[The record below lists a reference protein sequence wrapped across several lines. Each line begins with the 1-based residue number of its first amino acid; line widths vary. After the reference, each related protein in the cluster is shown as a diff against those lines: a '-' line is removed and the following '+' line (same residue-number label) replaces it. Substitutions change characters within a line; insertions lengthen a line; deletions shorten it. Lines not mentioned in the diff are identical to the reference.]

1 MKPFKMAMIN
11 DLTGFG
17 HCSLAVAIPIIS
29 VMGVQACPVPTGIFS
44 NHMAFPEW
52 HYTDFTH
59 EMSSYLS
66 VWERLSL
73 SFDGISCG
81 FLGNEA
87 LIPTLSGFFKQQKD
101 TYGTCILL
109 DPVMGDH
116 GRAYSS
122 VTPSYQKALT
132 GLCSLADILTPNL
145 TEACFLTGT
154 AYPEELLTDASDR
167 LQPLL
172 LLLSGM
178 AAKLHGM
185 GIGKV
190 VITGIKIGNFF
201 GNYVSASG
209 SGELLFSP
217 AGGPS
222 RPGTGDIFAAILSA
236 DAVKGVP
243 FTDSVKKAAEFVRI
257 CTVGSAALNIPIVEG
272 VCLEQYLSLAAGPV
286 FSFRKY
292 SLDIYFIFFSS
303 FLYKIQATIAAAVS
317 ANQKQFQIPSA
328 PSSFPNT

>member
-1 MKPFKMAMIN
+1 MKPIKMAMIN

-87 LIPTLSGFFKQQKD
+87 LIPTLSGFFRQQKE

-154 AYPEELLTDASDR
+154 AYPEKLLTALSASKAVALNVPAVSDALLSGLSDVSGALLSGLSGVSDR

-201 GNYVSASG
+201 GNYVSVSG

-257 CTVGSAALNIPIVEG
+257 CTEGSAALNIPIVEG
-272 VCLEQYLSLAAGPV
+272 VCLEQYLSL
-286 FSFRKY
+286 
-292 SLDIYFIFFSS
+292 LQD
-303 FLYKIQATIAAAVS
+303 Q
-317 ANQKQFQIPSA
+317 
-328 PSSFPNT
+328 SFPS

>member
-1 MKPFKMAMIN
+1 MKPLKIAMIN

-87 LIPTLSGFFKQQKD
+87 LIPTLSSFFRQQKEAC
-101 TYGTCILL
+101 GTCILL

-154 AYPEELLTDASDR
+154 AYPEELLTDASGALLSGQSDASGTLFSGLSGASGTLFSGLSGASDR
-167 LQPLL
+167 SEPLL

-178 AAKLHGM
+178 AAKLHAM

-201 GNYVSASG
+201 GNYVSVSG

-257 CTVGSAALNIPIVEG
+257 CTEGSAALNIPIVEG
-272 VCLEQYLSLAAGPV
+272 VCLEQYLSLLQD
-286 FSFRKY
+286 K
-292 SLDIYFIFFSS
+292 
-303 FLYKIQATIAAAVS
+303 
-317 ANQKQFQIPSA
+317 
-328 PSSFPNT
+328 SFPS

>member
-52 HYTDFTH
+52 HYMDFTH

-87 LIPTLSGFFKQQKD
+87 LIPTLSGFFRQQKD

-154 AYPEELLTDASDR
+154 AYPEELLTALSASKAVALNVPAVSDALLSGLSDASGTLFSGLSDASDR

-172 LLLSGM
+172 SLLSGM
-178 AAKLHGM
+178 AAKLHAM

-257 CTVGSAALNIPIVEG
+257 CTEGSAALNIPIVEG
-272 VCLEQYLSLAAGPV
+272 VCLEQYLSLLQDP
-286 FSFRKY
+286 
-292 SLDIYFIFFSS
+292 
-303 FLYKIQATIAAAVS
+303 
-317 ANQKQFQIPSA
+317 
-328 PSSFPNT
+328 SFPS

>member
-87 LIPTLSGFFKQQKD
+87 LIPTLSGFFRQQKD

-154 AYPEELLTDASDR
+154 AYPEELLTALSASKAVALNVPAVSGALLSGQSDASDR
-167 LQPLL
+167 AEPLL
-172 LLLSGM
+172 SLLSGM
-178 AAKLHGM
+178 AAKLHAM

-201 GNYVSASG
+201 GNYVSVSG

-257 CTVGSAALNIPIVEG
+257 CTEGSAALNIPIVEG
-272 VCLEQYLSLAAGPV
+272 VCLEQYLSLLQDP
-286 FSFRKY
+286 
-292 SLDIYFIFFSS
+292 
-303 FLYKIQATIAAAVS
+303 
-317 ANQKQFQIPSA
+317 
-328 PSSFPNT
+328 SFPSGSTL

>member
-87 LIPTLSGFFKQQKD
+87 LIPTLSGFFRQQKE

-154 AYPEELLTDASDR
+154 AYPEELLTKNN

-178 AAKLHGM
+178 AAKLHAM
-185 GIGKV
+185 DIGKV

-257 CTVGSAALNIPIVEG
+257 CTEGSAALNIPIVEG
-272 VCLEQYLSLAAGPV
+272 VCLEQYLSLLQDP
-286 FSFRKY
+286 
-292 SLDIYFIFFSS
+292 
-303 FLYKIQATIAAAVS
+303 
-317 ANQKQFQIPSA
+317 
-328 PSSFPNT
+328 SFPSGSTL

>member
-1 MKPFKMAMIN
+1 MKPLKIAMIN

-87 LIPTLSGFFKQQKD
+87 LIPTLSGFFRQQKEA
-101 TYGTCILL
+101 YGTCILL

-154 AYPEELLTDASDR
+154 AYPEELLTDASGALLSGQSDASGTLFSGLSGASGTLFSGLSGASDR
-167 LQPLL
+167 SEPLL

-190 VITGIKIGNFF
+190 AITGIKIGNFF
-201 GNYVSASG
+201 GNYVSVSG

-257 CTVGSAALNIPIVEG
+257 CTEGSAALNIPIVEG
-272 VCLEQYLSLAAGPV
+272 VCLEQYLSLLQD
-286 FSFRKY
+286 K
-292 SLDIYFIFFSS
+292 
-303 FLYKIQATIAAAVS
+303 
-317 ANQKQFQIPSA
+317 
-328 PSSFPNT
+328 SFPS

>member
-87 LIPTLSGFFKQQKD
+87 LIPTLSGFFRQQKD
-101 TYGTCILL
+101 TYGTCVLL

-122 VTPSYQKALT
+122 VTPSYQNALT

-154 AYPEELLTDASDR
+154 AYPEKLLTALSSSKAVALNVPAVSGALLSGQSDASDR
-167 LQPLL
+167 SEPLL
-172 LLLSGM
+172 SLLAGM

-209 SGELLFSP
+209 SGKLLFSP

-257 CTVGSAALNIPIVEG
+257 CTEGSAALNIPIVEG
-272 VCLEQYLSLAAGPV
+272 VCLEQYLSLLQDP
-286 FSFRKY
+286 
-292 SLDIYFIFFSS
+292 
-303 FLYKIQATIAAAVS
+303 
-317 ANQKQFQIPSA
+317 
-328 PSSFPNT
+328 SFPSGSTL

>member
-87 LIPTLSGFFKQQKD
+87 LIPTLSGFFRQQKD

-154 AYPEELLTDASDR
+154 AYPEELLTDASVALLSGQSGASGRLLSGLSDASGALLSGLSDASDR
-167 LQPLL
+167 FEPLL
-172 LLLSGM
+172 SLLSGM

-201 GNYVSASG
+201 GNYASVSG

-236 DAVKGVP
+236 DAVKDVP

-257 CTVGSAALNIPIVEG
+257 CTEGSAALNIPIVEG
-272 VCLEQYLSLAAGPV
+272 VCLEQYLSLLQDP
-286 FSFRKY
+286 
-292 SLDIYFIFFSS
+292 
-303 FLYKIQATIAAAVS
+303 
-317 ANQKQFQIPSA
+317 
-328 PSSFPNT
+328 SFPS

>member
-1 MKPFKMAMIN
+1 MKPLKMAMIN

-66 VWERLSL
+66 VWERLFL

-87 LIPTLSGFFKQQKD
+87 LIPTLSGFFRQQKEAC
-101 TYGTCILL
+101 GTCILL

-154 AYPEELLTDASDR
+154 AYPEELLTALSGLPSVSGTLPFIQSGASGR

-172 LLLSGM
+172 SLLSGM

-185 GIGKV
+185 GISKV
-190 VITGIKIGNFF
+190 AITGIKIGNFF

-209 SGELLFSP
+209 SGNLLFSP

-257 CTVGSAALNIPIVEG
+257 CTEGSAALNIPIVEG
-272 VCLEQYLSLAAGPV
+272 VCLEQYLSLLQD
-286 FSFRKY
+286 K
-292 SLDIYFIFFSS
+292 
-303 FLYKIQATIAAAVS
+303 
-317 ANQKQFQIPSA
+317 
-328 PSSFPNT
+328 SFPS

>member
-1 MKPFKMAMIN
+1 MKPLKIAMIN

-87 LIPTLSGFFKQQKD
+87 LIPTLSSFFRQQKEAC
-101 TYGTCILL
+101 GTCILL

-154 AYPEELLTDASDR
+154 AYPEELLTDASGALLSGQSDASGTLFSGLSGASGTLFSGLSGASDR
-167 LQPLL
+167 SEPLL

-178 AAKLHGM
+178 AAKLHAM

-201 GNYVSASG
+201 GNYVSVSG
-209 SGELLFSP
+209 SGDLLFSP

-257 CTVGSAALNIPIVEG
+257 CTEGSAALNIPIVEG
-272 VCLEQYLSLAAGPV
+272 VCLEQYLSLLQD
-286 FSFRKY
+286 K
-292 SLDIYFIFFSS
+292 
-303 FLYKIQATIAAAVS
+303 
-317 ANQKQFQIPSA
+317 
-328 PSSFPNT
+328 SFPS

>member
-1 MKPFKMAMIN
+1 MKFFMKLPKLAVIN

-52 HYTDFTH
+52 HYTDFTP

-87 LIPTLSGFFKQQKD
+87 LIPALSGFFKQQKE
-101 TYGTCILL
+101 TCGTCILL

-122 VTPSYQKALT
+122 VTPSYQKALA

-154 AYPEELLTDASDR
+154 AYPEELLTALSGLSAVSGALLSGQSDASGR

-172 LLLSGM
+172 SLLSGM

-201 GNYVSASG
+201 GNYVSVSG

-236 DAVKGVP
+236 DAVKDVP
-243 FTDSVKKAAEFVRI
+243 FTGSVKKAAEFVRI
-257 CTVGSAALNIPIVEG
+257 CTEGSAALNIPIVEG
-272 VCLEQYLSLAAGPV
+272 VCLEQYLSLLQDP
-286 FSFRKY
+286 
-292 SLDIYFIFFSS
+292 
-303 FLYKIQATIAAAVS
+303 
-317 ANQKQFQIPSA
+317 
-328 PSSFPNT
+328 

>member
-44 NHMAFPEW
+44 NHMAFPKW

-122 VTPSYQKALT
+122 VTPSYQMALT
-132 GLCSLADILTPNL
+132 DLCSLADILTPNL

-154 AYPEELLTDASDR
+154 AYPEELLTALSASKAVALNVPVVSGALLSGLSDVSGALLSGLSGVSDR

-201 GNYVSASG
+201 GNYVSVSG

-257 CTVGSAALNIPIVEG
+257 CTEGSAALNIPIVEG
-272 VCLEQYLSLAAGPV
+272 VCLEQYLSLLQDP
-286 FSFRKY
+286 
-292 SLDIYFIFFSS
+292 
-303 FLYKIQATIAAAVS
+303 
-317 ANQKQFQIPSA
+317 
-328 PSSFPNT
+328 SFPS

>member
-1 MKPFKMAMIN
+1 MIN

-44 NHMAFPEW
+44 NHMAFSEW

-101 TYGTCILL
+101 TYETCILL

-154 AYPEELLTDASDR
+154 AYPEELLTALSSSKAVALNVPAVSGALPSGQSDASGTLFSGLSDASDSSE
-167 LQPLL
+167 PLL
-172 LLLSGM
+172 SLLAGM

-243 FTDSVKKAAEFVRI
+243 FTDSIKKAAEFVRI
-257 CTVGSAALNIPIVEG
+257 CTEGSAALNIPIVEG
-272 VCLEQYLSLAAGPV
+272 VCLEQYLSLLQDP
-286 FSFRKY
+286 
-292 SLDIYFIFFSS
+292 
-303 FLYKIQATIAAAVS
+303 
-317 ANQKQFQIPSA
+317 
-328 PSSFPNT
+328 SFPS

>member
-59 EMSSYLS
+59 EISSYLS

-87 LIPTLSGFFKQQKD
+87 LIPTLSGFFRQQKD

-154 AYPEELLTDASDR
+154 AYPEELLTALSASKAVALNVPAVSGALLSGQSDASDR
-167 LQPLL
+167 AEPLL
-172 LLLSGM
+172 SLLSGM
-178 AAKLHGM
+178 AAKLHAM

-201 GNYVSASG
+201 GNYVSVSG

-257 CTVGSAALNIPIVEG
+257 CTEGSAALNIPIVEG
-272 VCLEQYLSLAAGPV
+272 VCLEQYLSLLQDP
-286 FSFRKY
+286 
-292 SLDIYFIFFSS
+292 
-303 FLYKIQATIAAAVS
+303 
-317 ANQKQFQIPSA
+317 
-328 PSSFPNT
+328 SFPSGSTL

>member
-101 TYGTCILL
+101 NYGTCILL

-154 AYPEELLTDASDR
+154 AYPEELLTALSASKAVALNVPAVSGALLSGQSDASDR
-167 LQPLL
+167 SEPLL
-172 LLLSGM
+172 SLLSGM
-178 AAKLHGM
+178 AAKLHAM

-201 GNYVSASG
+201 GNYVSVSG

-257 CTVGSAALNIPIVEG
+257 CTEGSAALNIPIVEG
-272 VCLEQYLSLAAGPV
+272 VCLEQYLSLLQDP
-286 FSFRKY
+286 
-292 SLDIYFIFFSS
+292 
-303 FLYKIQATIAAAVS
+303 
-317 ANQKQFQIPSA
+317 
-328 PSSFPNT
+328 SFPS

>member
-1 MKPFKMAMIN
+1 MKPFKMAIIN

-52 HYTDFTH
+52 HYTDFTR

-87 LIPTLSGFFKQQKD
+87 LIPTLSGFFRQQKE

-154 AYPEELLTDASDR
+154 AYPEELLTALSSSKAVALNVPAVSDALLSGLSGASDALLSGLSGASDR

-172 LLLSGM
+172 SLLSDM
-178 AAKLHGM
+178 AAKLHAM

-257 CTVGSAALNIPIVEG
+257 CTEGSAALNIPIVEG
-272 VCLEQYLSLAAGPV
+272 VCLEQYLSLLQDP
-286 FSFRKY
+286 
-292 SLDIYFIFFSS
+292 
-303 FLYKIQATIAAAVS
+303 
-317 ANQKQFQIPSA
+317 
-328 PSSFPNT
+328 SFPS

>member
-87 LIPTLSGFFKQQKD
+87 LIPTLSGFFKQQKN

-154 AYPEELLTDASDR
+154 AYPEKLLTALSASKAVALNVPAVSGALLSGLSDASDR
-167 LQPLL
+167 SEPLL
-172 LLLSGM
+172 SLLSGM

-201 GNYVSASG
+201 GNYVSVSG

-257 CTVGSAALNIPIVEG
+257 CTEGSAALNIPIVEG
-272 VCLEQYLSLAAGPV
+272 VCLEQYLSLLQDP
-286 FSFRKY
+286 
-292 SLDIYFIFFSS
+292 
-303 FLYKIQATIAAAVS
+303 
-317 ANQKQFQIPSA
+317 
-328 PSSFPNT
+328 SFPSGSTL

>member
-87 LIPTLSGFFKQQKD
+87 LIPTLSGFFRQQKE

-154 AYPEELLTDASDR
+154 AYPEELLTDASGTLFSGLSGASDR
-167 LQPLL
+167 SEPLL

-178 AAKLHGM
+178 AAKLHAM

-201 GNYVSASG
+201 GNYVSVSG

-236 DAVKGVP
+236 DVVKGVP
-243 FTDSVKKAAEFVRI
+243 FTNSVKKAAEFIRI
-257 CTVGSAALNIPIVEG
+257 CAEGSAALNIPIVEG
-272 VCLEQYLSLAAGPV
+272 VCLEQYLSLLQDP
-286 FSFRKY
+286 
-292 SLDIYFIFFSS
+292 
-303 FLYKIQATIAAAVS
+303 
-317 ANQKQFQIPSA
+317 
-328 PSSFPNT
+328 SFPS

>member
-1 MKPFKMAMIN
+1 MKLPKLAVIN

-52 HYTDFTH
+52 HYTDFTP

-87 LIPTLSGFFKQQKD
+87 LIPALSGFFKHQKE

-116 GRAYSS
+116 GKAYSS
-122 VTPSYQKALT
+122 VMPSYQKALT

-154 AYPEELLTDASDR
+154 AYPEELLTALSGLSAVSSTLLSGLSDASGR
-167 LQPLL
+167 LEPLL
-172 LLLSGM
+172 SLLSGM

-201 GNYVSASG
+201 GNYVSVSG

-236 DAVKGVP
+236 DAVKGIP

-257 CTVGSAALNIPIVEG
+257 CTDGSAALNIPIVEG
-272 VCLEQYLSLAAGPV
+272 VCLEQYLSLLQDP
-286 FSFRKY
+286 
-292 SLDIYFIFFSS
+292 
-303 FLYKIQATIAAAVS
+303 
-317 ANQKQFQIPSA
+317 
-328 PSSFPNT
+328 SFPS

>member
-11 DLTGFG
+11 GLTGFG

-87 LIPTLSGFFKQQKD
+87 LIPTLSGFFRQQKD

-154 AYPEELLTDASDR
+154 AYPEELLTALSASKAVALNVPAVSDALLSGLSDASGTLFSGLFDASDR

-172 LLLSGM
+172 SLLSGM
-178 AAKLHGM
+178 VAKLHGM

-201 GNYVSASG
+201 GNYVSVSG

-236 DAVKGVP
+236 DAVKDVP

-257 CTVGSAALNIPIVEG
+257 CTEGSAALNIPIVEG
-272 VCLEQYLSLAAGPV
+272 VCLEQYLSLLQDP
-286 FSFRKY
+286 
-292 SLDIYFIFFSS
+292 
-303 FLYKIQATIAAAVS
+303 
-317 ANQKQFQIPSA
+317 
-328 PSSFPNT
+328 SFPS

>member
-87 LIPTLSGFFKQQKD
+87 LIPTLSGFFRQQKE

-154 AYPEELLTDASDR
+154 AYPEELLTDASGALLSGQSDASGTLFSGLSGASDR
-167 LQPLL
+167 SEPLL

-178 AAKLHGM
+178 AAKLHTM

-201 GNYVSASG
+201 GNYVSVSG

-236 DAVKGVP
+236 DVVKGVP
-243 FTDSVKKAAEFVRI
+243 FTDSVKR
-257 CTVGSAALNIPIVEG
+257 
-272 VCLEQYLSLAAGPV
+272 Q
-286 FSFRKY
+286 
-292 SLDIYFIFFSS
+292 
-303 FLYKIQATIAAAVS
+303 
-317 ANQKQFQIPSA
+317 
-328 PSSFPNT
+328 PSSSASVRRAQPP

>member
-52 HYTDFTH
+52 HYTDFTY

-87 LIPTLSGFFKQQKD
+87 LIPTLSGFFRQQKE

-154 AYPEELLTDASDR
+154 AYPEELLTDASGALLSGQSDASGTLFSGLSSASGTLFSGLSGASDR
-167 LQPLL
+167 SEPLL
-172 LLLSGM
+172 LLLSDM
-178 AAKLHGM
+178 AAKLHAM

-201 GNYVSASG
+201 GNYVSVSG

-257 CTVGSAALNIPIVEG
+257 CTEGSAALNIPIVEG
-272 VCLEQYLSLAAGPV
+272 VCLEQYLSLLQD
-286 FSFRKY
+286 K
-292 SLDIYFIFFSS
+292 
-303 FLYKIQATIAAAVS
+303 
-317 ANQKQFQIPSA
+317 
-328 PSSFPNT
+328 SFPS

>member
-87 LIPTLSGFFKQQKD
+87 LIPTLSGFFRQQKE

-154 AYPEELLTDASDR
+154 AYPEELLTALSSSKAVALNVPAASGALPSGLSDASGALFSGLSDASDR
-167 LQPLL
+167 LQLLL

-201 GNYVSASG
+201 GNYVSVSG

-257 CTVGSAALNIPIVEG
+257 CTEGSAALNIPIVEG
-272 VCLEQYLSLAAGPV
+272 VCLEQYLSLLQDP
-286 FSFRKY
+286 
-292 SLDIYFIFFSS
+292 
-303 FLYKIQATIAAAVS
+303 
-317 ANQKQFQIPSA
+317 
-328 PSSFPNT
+328 SFPS

>member
-154 AYPEELLTDASDR
+154 AYPEELLTALSASKAVALNVPAVSGALLSGQSDASDR
-167 LQPLL
+167 AEPLL
-172 LLLSGM
+172 SLLSGM
-178 AAKLHGM
+178 AAKLHAM

-201 GNYVSASG
+201 GNYVSVSG

-236 DAVKGVP
+236 DAVKDVP

-257 CTVGSAALNIPIVEG
+257 CTEGSAALNIPIVEG
-272 VCLEQYLSLAAGPV
+272 VCLEQYLSLLQDP
-286 FSFRKY
+286 
-292 SLDIYFIFFSS
+292 
-303 FLYKIQATIAAAVS
+303 
-317 ANQKQFQIPSA
+317 
-328 PSSFPNT
+328 SFPS

>member
-1 MKPFKMAMIN
+1 MKPLKIAMIN

-87 LIPTLSGFFKQQKD
+87 LIPTLSGFFRQQKE
-101 TYGTCILL
+101 TYGTCIML
-109 DPVMGDH
+109 DPVMGDY

-122 VTPSYQKALT
+122 VTPSYQMALT
-132 GLCSLADILTPNL
+132 DLCSLADILTPNL

-154 AYPEELLTDASDR
+154 AYPDELLTALSGLPSVSGTLSFSQSGASGTLSSGQSVASGTLSSGQSVASGR

-172 LLLSGM
+172 SLLSGM
-178 AAKLHGM
+178 AAKLHAM

-201 GNYVSASG
+201 GNYVSVSG

-236 DAVKGVP
+236 DAVKRVP

-257 CTVGSAALNIPIVEG
+257 CTEGSAALNIPIVEG
-272 VCLEQYLSLAAGPV
+272 VCLEQYLSLLQD
-286 FSFRKY
+286 K
-292 SLDIYFIFFSS
+292 
-303 FLYKIQATIAAAVS
+303 
-317 ANQKQFQIPSA
+317 
-328 PSSFPNT
+328 SFPS

>member
-87 LIPTLSGFFKQQKD
+87 LIPTLSGFFRQQKD

-154 AYPEELLTDASDR
+154 AYPEELITDASGTLFSGLPDASGALPSGLSDASGALPSGLSDASGR
-167 LQPLL
+167 LEPLL
-172 LLLSGM
+172 SLLSGM

-185 GIGKV
+185 SIGKV

-257 CTVGSAALNIPIVEG
+257 CTEGSAALNIPIVEG
-272 VCLEQYLSLAAGPV
+272 VCLEQYLSLLQDP
-286 FSFRKY
+286 
-292 SLDIYFIFFSS
+292 
-303 FLYKIQATIAAAVS
+303 
-317 ANQKQFQIPSA
+317 
-328 PSSFPNT
+328 SFPS

>member
-1 MKPFKMAMIN
+1 MKLPKLAVIN

-17 HCSLAVAIPIIS
+17 HCSLAVAIPVIS

-52 HYTDFTH
+52 HYTDFTP

-87 LIPTLSGFFKQQKD
+87 LIPALSGFFKHQKE
-101 TYGTCILL
+101 TCGTCILL

-116 GRAYSS
+116 GKAYSS

-154 AYPEELLTDASDR
+154 AYPGDLLTKNN

-172 LLLSGM
+172 SLLSGM
-178 AAKLHGM
+178 AAKLHNI

-201 GNYVSASG
+201 GNYVSVSDSG
-209 SGELLFSP
+209 KLLFSP

-257 CTVGSAALNIPIVEG
+257 CTEGSAAFNIPIVEG
-272 VCLEQYLSLAAGPV
+272 VCLEQYLSLLQDP
-286 FSFRKY
+286 
-292 SLDIYFIFFSS
+292 
-303 FLYKIQATIAAAVS
+303 
-317 ANQKQFQIPSA
+317 
-328 PSSFPNT
+328 

>member
-87 LIPTLSGFFKQQKD
+87 LIPTLSGFFRQQKE

-154 AYPEELLTDASDR
+154 AYPEELLTALSASKAVALNVPAVSDALFSGLSDASGTLFSGLSDASDSSE
-167 LQPLL
+167 PLL
-172 LLLSGM
+172 SLLASLLAGM

-201 GNYVSASG
+201 GNYISVSG

-236 DAVKGVP
+236 DAVKGIP

-257 CTVGSAALNIPIVEG
+257 CTEGSAALNIPIVEG
-272 VCLEQYLSLAAGPV
+272 VCLEQYLSLLQDP
-286 FSFRKY
+286 
-292 SLDIYFIFFSS
+292 
-303 FLYKIQATIAAAVS
+303 
-317 ANQKQFQIPSA
+317 
-328 PSSFPNT
+328 SFPSGSTL

>member
-87 LIPTLSGFFKQQKD
+87 LIPTLSGFFRQQKD

-154 AYPEELLTDASDR
+154 AYPEELLTALSSSKAVALNVPAVSDALLSGLSGASDR
-167 LQPLL
+167 SEPLL
-172 LLLSGM
+172 SLLTGM

-201 GNYVSASG
+201 GNYVSVSG

-257 CTVGSAALNIPIVEG
+257 CTEGSAALNIPIVEG
-272 VCLEQYLSLAAGPV
+272 VCLEQYLSLLQDP
-286 FSFRKY
+286 
-292 SLDIYFIFFSS
+292 
-303 FLYKIQATIAAAVS
+303 
-317 ANQKQFQIPSA
+317 
-328 PSSFPNT
+328 SFPS

>member
-87 LIPTLSGFFKQQKD
+87 LIPTLSGFFRQQKE

-154 AYPEELLTDASDR
+154 AYPEKLLTALSASKAVALNVPAVSDALLSGLSDASDR
-167 LQPLL
+167 SEPLL

-201 GNYVSASG
+201 GNYVSVSG

-257 CTVGSAALNIPIVEG
+257 CTEGSAALNIPIVEG
-272 VCLEQYLSLAAGPV
+272 VCLEQYLSLLQDP
-286 FSFRKY
+286 
-292 SLDIYFIFFSS
+292 
-303 FLYKIQATIAAAVS
+303 
-317 ANQKQFQIPSA
+317 
-328 PSSFPNT
+328 SFPSGSTL

>member
-66 VWERLSL
+66 VWDRLSL

-87 LIPTLSGFFKQQKD
+87 LIPTLSGFFRQQKE

-154 AYPEELLTDASDR
+154 AYPEELLTKNN

-172 LLLSGM
+172 SLLAGM
-178 AAKLHGM
+178 AAKLHAM
-185 GIGKV
+185 GICKV

-201 GNYVSASG
+201 GNYVSVSG

-257 CTVGSAALNIPIVEG
+257 CTEGSAALNIPIVEG
-272 VCLEQYLSLAAGPV
+272 VCLEQYLSLLQDP
-286 FSFRKY
+286 
-292 SLDIYFIFFSS
+292 
-303 FLYKIQATIAAAVS
+303 
-317 ANQKQFQIPSA
+317 
-328 PSSFPNT
+328 SFPSGSTL

>member
-87 LIPTLSGFFKQQKD
+87 LIPTLSGFFRQQKE

-154 AYPEELLTDASDR
+154 AYPEELLTDASGAR
-167 LQPLL
+167 LSGLSDASGTLFSGLSDASGALPSGLSDASGRLEPLL
-172 LLLSGM
+172 SLLSGM

-201 GNYVSASG
+201 GNYVSVSG

-236 DAVKGVP
+236 DAVKGIP
-243 FTDSVKKAAEFVRI
+243 FTNSVKKAAEFVRI
-257 CTVGSAALNIPIVEG
+257 CTEGSAALNIPIVEG
-272 VCLEQYLSLAAGPV
+272 VCLEQYLSLLQDP
-286 FSFRKY
+286 
-292 SLDIYFIFFSS
+292 
-303 FLYKIQATIAAAVS
+303 
-317 ANQKQFQIPSA
+317 
-328 PSSFPNT
+328 SFPS

>member
-1 MKPFKMAMIN
+1 MKPLKMAMIN

-87 LIPTLSGFFKQQKD
+87 LILTLSGFFRQQKEAC
-101 TYGTCILL
+101 GTCILL

-154 AYPEELLTDASDR
+154 AYPGELLTALSGLPSVSGTLPFSQSGASGR

-172 LLLSGM
+172 SLLSGM

-190 VITGIKIGNFF
+190 AITGIKIGNFF

-209 SGELLFSP
+209 SGDLLFSP

-257 CTVGSAALNIPIVEG
+257 CTESSAALNIPIVEG
-272 VCLEQYLSLAAGPV
+272 VCLEQYLSLLQD
-286 FSFRKY
+286 K
-292 SLDIYFIFFSS
+292 
-303 FLYKIQATIAAAVS
+303 
-317 ANQKQFQIPSA
+317 
-328 PSSFPNT
+328 SFPS

>member
-1 MKPFKMAMIN
+1 MKLPKLAVIN

-52 HYTDFTH
+52 HYTDFTP

-87 LIPTLSGFFKQQKD
+87 LIPALSGFFKHQKE

-116 GRAYSS
+116 GKAYSS

-154 AYPEELLTDASDR
+154 AYPEELLTKNN
-167 LQPLL
+167 LEPLL
-172 LLLSGM
+172 SLLSGM

-201 GNYVSASG
+201 GNYVSVSG

-236 DAVKGVP
+236 DAVKGIP
-243 FTDSVKKAAEFVRI
+243 FTDSVKKAADFVRI
-257 CTVGSAALNIPIVEG
+257 CTDGSAALNIPIVEG
-272 VCLEQYLSLAAGPV
+272 VCLEQYLSLLQNP
-286 FSFRKY
+286 
-292 SLDIYFIFFSS
+292 
-303 FLYKIQATIAAAVS
+303 
-317 ANQKQFQIPSA
+317 
-328 PSSFPNT
+328 

>member
-1 MKPFKMAMIN
+1 MKLPKLAVIN

-52 HYTDFTH
+52 HYTDFTP

-87 LIPTLSGFFKQQKD
+87 LIPALSGFFKQQKE

-116 GRAYSS
+116 GKAYSS

-154 AYPEELLTDASDR
+154 AYPEELLTKNN

-172 LLLSGM
+172 SLLSGM
-178 AAKLHGM
+178 AAKLHSM

-201 GNYVSASG
+201 GNYVSVSDSG
-209 SGELLFSP
+209 KLLFSP

-243 FTDSVKKAAEFVRI
+243 FSDSVKKAAEFVRI
-257 CTVGSAALNIPIVEG
+257 CTEGSAVLNIPIVEG
-272 VCLEQYLSLAAGPV
+272 VCLEQYLPLLQDLS
-286 FSFRKY
+286 Y
-292 SLDIYFIFFSS
+292 
-303 FLYKIQATIAAAVS
+303 
-317 ANQKQFQIPSA
+317 PSG
-328 PSSFPNT
+328 STL

>member
-66 VWERLSL
+66 VWKRLSL

-154 AYPEELLTDASDR
+154 AYPEELLTALSSSKAVALNVPAVSGALPSGQSGASGTLFSGLSDASDR
-167 LQPLL
+167 SEPLL

-209 SGELLFSP
+209 SGDLLFSP

-257 CTVGSAALNIPIVEG
+257 CTEGSAALNIPIVEG
-272 VCLEQYLSLAAGPV
+272 VCLEQYLSLLQDP
-286 FSFRKY
+286 
-292 SLDIYFIFFSS
+292 
-303 FLYKIQATIAAAVS
+303 
-317 ANQKQFQIPSA
+317 
-328 PSSFPNT
+328 SFPSQSTL

>member
-1 MKPFKMAMIN
+1 MKLPKLAVIN

-52 HYTDFTH
+52 HYTDFTP

-87 LIPTLSGFFKQQKD
+87 LIPALSGFFKQQKE

-116 GRAYSS
+116 GKAYSS

-154 AYPEELLTDASDR
+154 AYPEELLTKNN

-172 LLLSGM
+172 SLLSGM
-178 AAKLHGM
+178 AAKLHSM

-201 GNYVSASG
+201 GNYVSVSDSG
-209 SGELLFSP
+209 KLLFSP

-236 DAVKGVP
+236 DAVKGIP

-257 CTVGSAALNIPIVEG
+257 CTEGSAVLNIPIVEG
-272 VCLEQYLSLAAGPV
+272 VCLEQYLPLLQDLS
-286 FSFRKY
+286 Y
-292 SLDIYFIFFSS
+292 
-303 FLYKIQATIAAAVS
+303 
-317 ANQKQFQIPSA
+317 PSG
-328 PSSFPNT
+328 STL